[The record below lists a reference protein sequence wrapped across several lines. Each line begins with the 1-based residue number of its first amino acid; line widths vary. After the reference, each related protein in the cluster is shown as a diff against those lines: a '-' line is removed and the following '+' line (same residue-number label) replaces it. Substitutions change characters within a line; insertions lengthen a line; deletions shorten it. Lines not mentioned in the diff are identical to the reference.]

1 MAITAAIV
9 RQGNQGRGPVPYGS
23 LGEETFIL
31 SSDGSGTTVVLTSP
45 RMRRALQVLGTE
57 ATVTVSGK
65 TATLTFAA
73 VIPNGLN
80 KYVRL
85 IGLGR

>member
-1 MAITAAIV
+1 MAITATIQRFA
-9 RQGNQGRGPVPYGS
+9 NQGRGPVSYGS
-23 LGEETFIL
+23 LGEETFEL
-31 SSDGSGTTVVLTSP
+31 NSDGSGTTVVLTSS
-45 RMRRALQVLGTE
+45 RMRKVFHTLGTE

-73 VIPNGLN
+73 VIPNGLK